1 MPKITGLGDNL
12 YCEGFD
18 LSGDVN
24 AIDKIS
30 SPIALLDATS
40 IVQRAHARLK
50 GKRDG
55 AISATVFMDTNFPV
69 VSTPTFPG
77 TGVPVVSTFAYPV
90 RVTITGGTLSNVVVN
105 GVSVGTTAG
114 TYLLP
119 AFGTI
124 TITFTVAPTW
134 IWRSLG
140 TEHDALA
147 SLPSADQIC
156 SYFQG
161 VTFSGSSIGQ
171 PAASMVSKQTNYD
184 PTRDAN
190 GNISLKVDWMAN
202 SFGLEWGK
210 QLTSGP
216 RVDNGPTTGP
226 FFDQGA
232 GTVFGCQAYLHIIE
246 LVGTNVQVTITH
258 STTSGGTY
266 TTLLDFGSSTITDGI
281 RVATAN
287 NVTVNQFLKVVTAGT
302 FTQAIIAVNFIQNPV
317 AGVVF

>member
-12 YCEGFD
+12 YTEGFD

-124 TITFTVAPTW
+124 TITFT
-134 IWRSLG
+134 
-140 TEHDALA
+140 
-147 SLPSADQIC
+147 
-156 SYFQG
+156 
-161 VTFSGSSIGQ
+161 GSSIGQ

-210 QLTSGP
+210 Q
-216 RVDNGPTTGP
+216 
-226 FFDQGA
+226 
-232 GTVFGCQAYLHIIE
+232 
-246 LVGTNVQVTITH
+246 
-258 STTSGGTY
+258 
-266 TTLLDFGSSTITDGI
+266 
-281 RVATAN
+281 
-287 NVTVNQFLKVVTAGT
+287 
-302 FTQAIIAVNFIQNPV
+302 
-317 AGVVF
+317 